1 MDVNKMKNASFQ
13 KVSIEEWK
21 VKAEE
26 SLKGKPLE
34 KLYKETYEGI
44 TLKPLY
50 TKEDLESEWM
60 QDRDSN
66 RKGWKVAQRISSDQ
80 PDRLP
85 DLLQTA
91 MERGQDTVS
100 FSEGKEKL
108 NTEVLEKLFTIAI
121 KEEKPLF
128 HLTSVTSQGFRSIK
142 DGFSEL
148 KGVFSADPINLLLE
162 NETHAQLQTWL
173 TAITY
178 LKESTPGV
186 KTVLVDTSLLNES
199 GANAVQ
205 ELAYAVAAGV
215 TYIEM
220 LKNEGWSAEEAADKI
235 VFNFSAGSS
244 FFMEIA
250 KLRAFRALWKTIL
263 QAYEGKETKAVIS
276 SKTSAFTKSKL
287 DSYVNMLRAGN
298 EAFSAV
304 LGGAD
309 FIHVSPFDEVSGS
322 TSAFSERIARNTQ
335 LILSQESHLNKVS
348 DPAGGSY
355 YIESLTNQLAERAWK
370 KFQDIDRNGGLIN
383 ALKDGSLQEEI
394 ENVFIKRLRDTSTRK
409 QSLIGTNVYANLVD
423 ALAGEEPLN
432 QSEGLPGLHFKRLS
446 GNFESLRRRSL
457 KLKDK
462 PVAGLILLGNIKSHK
477 ARADFVT
484 GFLAAGGIGVLP
496 SKECL
501 TIEDAREFVTGSPA
515 DYFVICG
522 RDDEYEAMAKEIIR
536 SVKSSKEDLLI
547 DLAGRLNETEMKKL
561 SDAGL
566 NGSIYFG
573 QEMIEKLDALLNR
586 WEGTSNGK

>member
-1 MDVNKMKNASFQ
+1 MKNASFQ
-13 KVSIEEWK
+13 KVNIEDWK
-21 VKAEE
+21 AKAEE

-60 QDRDSN
+60 QNRDSS
-66 RKGWKVAQRISSDQ
+66 RTGWKVAQRISSGQ

-85 DLLQTA
+85 DLLQKA
-91 MERGQDTVS
+91 LDRGQDTVS
-100 FSEGKEKL
+100 FSEGNGNL
-108 NTEVLEKLFTIAI
+108 STEVLEKLFTIAI

-128 HLTSVTSQGFRSIK
+128 HLTSVTSQGFSSIK

-148 KGVFSADPINLLLE
+148 KGVFSADPINLVLE
-162 NETHAQLQTWL
+162 DDTPEQLQTWL
-173 TAITY
+173 KAITN
-178 LKESTPGV
+178 LKESSPGV
-186 KTVLVDTSLLNES
+186 KTVLVDTSFLNES

-205 ELAYAVAAGV
+205 ELAYAVGAGV
-215 TYIEM
+215 TYIEV
-220 LKNEGWSAEEAADKI
+220 LKNEGWSAEEAAGKI

-250 KLRAFRALWKTIL
+250 KLRAFRTLWKTIL
-263 QAYEGKETKAVIS
+263 QAYEVKETKAVIS
-276 SKTSAFTKSKL
+276 SETSAFTKSKL

-309 FIHVSPFDEVSGS
+309 YIHVSPFDEVSGT

-370 KFQDIDRNGGLIN
+370 KFQEIDGNGGLIR
-383 ALKDGSLQEEI
+383 ALKAGFLQEEI
-394 ENVFIKRLRDTSTRK
+394 EDVFTKRLKDTSTRK
-409 QSLIGTNVYANLVD
+409 QSLIGTNVYANLED
-423 ALAGEEPLN
+423 AIAVEEILN
-432 QSEGLPGLHFKRLS
+432 QSEGVPGLHAKRLS
-446 GNFESLRRRSL
+446 GNFESLRSRAQRL
-457 KLKDK
+457 QDK
-462 PVAGLILLGNIKSHK
+462 PVAGLILLGKIKSHK

-501 TIEDAREFVTGSPA
+501 AIEDAVQFVSDSSA

-522 RDDEYEAMAKEIIR
+522 RDEEYHAMAGEIIG
-536 SVKSSKEDLLI
+536 SINSTNKNLLI
-547 DLAGRLNETEMKKL
+547 DLAGKLNDTDMKKL
-561 SDAGL
+561 TDAGL

-573 QEMIEKLDALLNR
+573 QQMIEKLDALLNR
-586 WEGTSNGK
+586 WEGISNGK